1 MSEKHGQQ
9 QAGKKYALPESTVRG
24 LFEILPCPEEFGSED
39 LSLREEEEMKK
50 RKKKLKRGERTMM
63 PAETDEKL
71 LKMTR
76 SISNVVMV
84 IDFHIVVGLATGI
97 VLANDRILLKE
108 NGGTVKFTVGW
119 CQSIFKRLNFVRKKS
134 TTVKPLIA
142 FGLIKEIGFSFYK
155 EIHELVKWFNIP
167 KELAINIDQ
176 TPLRFVLVNSYTTEK
191 KGDQCVPVAGTTE
204 SPNHGYIWCKLEWR
218 FLANTTCLPRQD

>member
-1 MSEKHGQQ
+1 M
-9 QAGKKYALPESTVRG
+9 
-24 LFEILPCPEEFGSED
+24 PCPEELGGED
-39 LSLREEEEMKK
+39 FSSREEEERKK
-50 RKKKLKRGERTMM
+50 RKMKLKRGERTMM
-63 PAETDEKL
+63 LAEIDEKL

-76 SISNVVMV
+76 NISNVGMV
-84 IDFHIVVGLATGI
+84 IDFHIVVGLATV

-134 TTVKPLIA
+134 TTAKPLIA
-142 FGLIKEIGFSFYK
+142 SGLIKEIGFSFYK

-167 KELAINIDQ
+167 KELVININE

-191 KGDQCVPVAGTTE
+191 KGGQCVPVAGTTE
-204 SPNHGYIWCKLEWR
+204 SPNHGYIWCKLDWR
-218 FLANTTCLPRQD
+218 FLANTTC